1 MTLLKHEMKMN
12 LKALLIWSCCIG
24 FSCFGCLLL
33 FGSLKD
39 TMDQMADVYA
49 QMGSFSA
56 ALGLDRLS
64 ISTMEGFYATEIALI
79 FAIGGLKCF
88 VLNFL

>member
-49 QMGSFSA
+49 PVSYTH
-56 ALGLDRLS
+56 LTLP
-64 ISTMEGFYATEIALI
+64 TIA
-79 FAIGGLKCF
+79 
-88 VLNFL
+88 